1 MREETVV
8 KRAVERFLLGGF
20 NCAET
25 VLMAGCEILGIKSDL
40 IPKLATGFGVGMGRR
55 GSVCGAISRAVMVIG
70 LKFGR
75 MEAIDK
81 ESKERA
87 YDMALEFYKRF
98 ERRFGTGMCYELI
111 GCDLTNPEERR
122 EFEEMNILEEKCA
135 NFVEAACK
143 ILIDL
148 IRSHNDQ
155 RIF

>member
-8 KRAVERFLLGGF
+8 KRAVERFLLDGF

-40 IPKLATGFGVGMGRR
+40 IPKLATGFGVGMGRQ
-55 GSVCGAISRAVMVIG
+55 GGVCGAISGAVMVIG

-87 YDMALEFYKRF
+87 YDVVFEFYKRF
-98 ERRFGTGMCYELI
+98 QRKFGTGICYELI
-111 GCDLTNPEERR
+111 GCDLTNPEDRR
-122 EFEEMNILEEKCA
+122 RYEEMNLLEEKCA
-135 NFVEAACK
+135 KFVRAACE

-148 IRSHNDQ
+148 LTT
-155 RIF
+155 